1 MKSVIVNKPEQ
12 KEIRV
17 DINLPASKS
26 LSNRL
31 LLIEALAQK
40 QKKQNGYT
48 FHNLST
54 ANDTLVMQR
63 LLQEAKE
70 GAILDVEDAGTVMR
84 FMTAYCTVNNLS
96 VILTGTYRM
105 QERPI
110 GDLVDALN
118 QLGAQIEYMK
128 RPGYPPIKIR
138 GFVQRYPK
146 VALSSGVSS
155 QFLSALLMV
164 APTLPYG
171 LEIHM
176 EGFLRSRSYVE
187 MTLRLMEYFGVKTEW
202 KGDVIKVEPQ
212 EYALRDYTVEPDWSA
227 AGYWYSIAALAP
239 FAHITL
245 NGLTD
250 NSWQG
255 DRRLVELMRPMG
267 VYTTFTPQGAVLT
280 KTDELRELEIDFI
293 DNPDLAQTFIVL
305 AAAKGIELEA
315 YGLESLRV
323 KETDRI
329 RALQNELMSLG
340 YWLDEKHNG
349 EWKLVKVSKRNA
361 GTMPVFDTYKDHRM
375 AMAFAPLALKLG
387 KVKINDPEVV
397 KKSYPHFW
405 EDLQKAGFKLEF
417 TNQ

>member
-17 DINLPASKS
+17 DIDLPASKS

-40 QKKQNGYT
+40 QKKQSGYT
-48 FHNLST
+48 FRNLST

-84 FMTAYCTVNNLS
+84 FMTAYCAVNNLP

-118 QLGAQIEYMK
+118 QLGAQIEYVK

-146 VALSSGVSS
+146 VTIPGGVSS

-164 APTLPYG
+164 APTLPHG
-171 LEIHM
+171 LEINID
-176 EGFLRSRSYVE
+176 GFLRSRSYVE
-187 MTLRLMEYFGVKTEW
+187 MTVGLMEYFGVKVVWE
-202 KGDVIKVEPQ
+202 GNRIKVEAQ
-212 EYALRDYTVEPDWSA
+212 EYQLRDYTVEPDWSA

-245 NGLTD
+245 NALTE
-250 NSWQG
+250 NSLQG
-255 DRRLVELMRPMG
+255 DKRLVEWMRPMG

-280 KTDELRELEIDFI
+280 KTDEAREVEFDFT
-293 DNPDLAQTFIVL
+293 DNPDLAQTFIAL
-305 AAAKGIELEA
+305 AAAKGIEMEA
-315 YGLESLRV
+315 YGLESLRL

-329 RALQNELMSLG
+329 RALQNELMTLG

-349 EWKLVKVSKRNA
+349 EWKLVRVSKRNA
-361 GTMPVFDTYKDHRM
+361 DKIPAFDTYKDHRM

-405 EDLQKAGFKLEF
+405 EDLKKAGFGLEF